1 MNELSDEHSLEI
13 DVHKTQLNEVIE
25 YGKTREAKRAS
36 SLVLQRMWRNKKYK
50 QQLKH
55 ILKEIKKATIKRQE
69 EIFHQKEK
77 NRMDSNALVMKKET
91 ELHSK
96 SIQELCTQHEIEL
109 NRLKEQHDF
118 YNEEKVKQ
126 MENNNLVL
134 IQKYTNELET
144 TKKEGE
150 YSKRKRACNR
160 VYGAL

>member
-50 QQLKH
+50 QQLKQ

-96 SIQELCTQHEIEL
+96 NIQELCTQHEIEL

-134 IQKYTNELET
+134 IQKYTNE
-144 TKKEGE
+144 
-150 YSKRKRACNR
+150 
-160 VYGAL
+160 

>member
-1 MNELSDEHSLEI
+1 M
-13 DVHKTQLNEVIE
+13 
-25 YGKTREAKRAS
+25 
-36 SLVLQRMWRNKKYK
+36 LQRMWRNKKYK

-96 SIQELCTQHEIEL
+96 NIQELCTQHEIEL

-144 TKKEGE
+144 TKKEG
-150 YSKRKRACNR
+150 K
-160 VYGAL
+160 